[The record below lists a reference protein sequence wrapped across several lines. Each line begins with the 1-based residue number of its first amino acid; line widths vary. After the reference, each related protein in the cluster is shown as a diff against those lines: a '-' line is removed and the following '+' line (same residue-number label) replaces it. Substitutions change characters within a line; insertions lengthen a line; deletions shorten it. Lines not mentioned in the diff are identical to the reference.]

1 MRSDYALYVLAIIL
15 FILSGVMAAYQAQEQ
30 QLWIVTTAVLGFV
43 FIGLGYLQR
52 PKQTTIEPT
61 ATITTQPPSSSATQ
75 PTVREVE
82 EKGEKSS
89 VEIEPSAIELTKVKG
104 IGEKRAQQLRTLGIS
119 SVEDLAKA
127 SEKDLARKL
136 KISSKITG
144 KWIGNAKE
152 IVEKS

>member
-43 FIGLGYLQR
+43 FMGLGYLQR
-52 PKQTTIEPT
+52 PKHTTIEPT
-61 ATITTQPPSSSATQ
+61 ATITTQPPLSSATQ